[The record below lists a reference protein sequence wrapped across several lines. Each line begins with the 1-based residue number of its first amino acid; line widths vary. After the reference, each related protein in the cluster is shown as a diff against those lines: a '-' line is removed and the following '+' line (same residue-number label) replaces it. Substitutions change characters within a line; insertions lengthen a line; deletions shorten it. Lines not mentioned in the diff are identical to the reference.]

1 MINNNVATEITRLE
15 KNMAALQNLAAS
27 ENLALSCHSENSAPL
42 ILRSPLSFWNLAPK
56 TIFFLVPPL
65 VLGGWGEGCILC
77 NMRKFI
83 RCDSVYE
90 GCVSFKYYKDL
101 L

>member
-15 KNMAALQNLAAS
+15 KNMAALQNLAPS

-56 TIFFLVPPL
+56 TIFFFSPPSCAR
-65 VLGGWGEGCILC
+65 GGGERGGAGVHF
-77 NMRKFI
+77 MQYEE
-83 RCDSVYE
+83 VY
-90 GCVSFKYYKDL
+90 
-101 L
+101 